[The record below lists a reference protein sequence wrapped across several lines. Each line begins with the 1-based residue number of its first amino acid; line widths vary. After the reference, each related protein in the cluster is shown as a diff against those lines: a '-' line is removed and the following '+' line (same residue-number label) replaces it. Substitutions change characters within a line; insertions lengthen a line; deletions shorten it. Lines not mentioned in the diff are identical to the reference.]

1 MKKSTQTFVFGALA
15 SMALVVLAGCQQGGG
30 STPTPTG
37 KFDFSVT
44 LASGSNNILYMEK
57 DPSDPTKLVGKPD
70 KFKITEKNAVEGTEY
85 TYTISFSGSGF
96 DDADPVT
103 NYISATWDASEKA
116 FTVTPKKLTKKNDTE
131 RKITV
136 SIKEK
141 SVKTPKRTNVSI
153 IEYVDHANAGYN
165 YAADKEARLDI
176 LAKLEQYAMENYL
189 TGITLFENGGYV
201 RYADRVTVPATEY
214 ITGYGWG
221 ILSEGKLTGRLS
233 NVTVEPDYLQS
244 ASSSDP
250 LTINAWD
257 ATGSQVIDLNSY
269 ISSSYWGTKMKG
281 TDSYEWYPVLAKDK
295 ITVNGQLVDNN
306 RPIHVEE
313 DNPTNLYKKW
323 RIYVKTGE
331 EEGIKYRTASTNNA
345 SYNNL
350 NVKLEDYEFVYQMLL
365 SERSQVVRGSEL
377 AGDTSY
383 GIKGGQAF
391 FRKSKNV
398 KDNAKLDQLWNQ
410 MKTDG
415 ELGIKTGVDPVNGSY
430 IEIEL
435 INPID
440 EFTAMYTLS
449 SNLYTP
455 IPKSFIQL
463 VGGGDYTE
471 GAILYGTFPTA
482 TSNILDNTL
491 CLGPFYLKNW
501 TKNKETVFARNDDWY
516 ETEPAGGDRY
526 HIQGVRIQVL
536 SDITENPNAVWQ
548 HFNNGELD
556 STNIPKDKLPEV
568 DLTKERKSGGDST
581 FKLNVN
587 SCTQEIWNSLFGDN
601 GSVKQGKDNAYI
613 CKPWMSNKNFL
624 KGLYWS
630 INRENFAKARGV
642 TPSINYFA
650 GSYMSDPENGV
661 SYNTTEQH
669 INAVSKFHDLYEDPQ
684 THETKDNYGYNID
697 TAKKAFEDAITELE
711 EAGKLNEIS
720 DYLTKGSNGK
730 LQLHISIEWMYQT
743 DIRDYG
749 EEIGGYFKTAF
760 DQASAAVASGKYEL
774 IVDQGA
780 VTQWDKVYNDY
791 LMVGKYDLGFGAISG
806 NSYNPLNFL
815 EVLKSN
821 NSSGFTLN
829 WGTDTGV
836 VDELNPIIY
845 DNRAWSF
852 DALWAAADHGTVV
865 TDGKDLNPVNN
876 CYIDG
881 STMTSNNLYNG
892 GSFEVPFDFVDV
904 DSNSVEFEITSVQ
917 LYLVGYGT
925 VTLPVTLQNGK
936 FVITISQELGQQL
949 NQYLVDGNDL
959 EKAAEK
965 AKDEETKFEILHP
978 FTAQNYNVYWNIEVH
993 YTIRIN
999 GGIPSENV
1007 AYAYPSK
1014 QAQEDDRKQ
1023 SFRRI
1028 KK

>member
-1 MKKSTQTFVFGALA
+1 MTNMKKSSYTIIFSALA
-15 SMALVVLAGCQQGGG
+15 SMAIVALAGCQQGGG
-30 STPTPTG
+30 GSTPTG
-37 KFDFSVT
+37 KFDFSVS
-44 LASGSNNILYMEK
+44 LVSGSNNLLYMEK
-57 DPSDPTKLVGKPD
+57 DPDDPTKLVGRPD
-70 KFKITEKNAVEGTEY
+70 KLKVTEKNAVAGTEY

-96 DDADPVT
+96 DDDDPVT
-103 NYISATWDASEKA
+103 NYISASFDATEKV
-116 FTVTPKKLTKKNDTE
+116 FTLTPLKLTKKNDTE
-131 RKITV
+131 RKITISV
-136 SIKEK
+136 KEK

-153 IEYVDHANAGYN
+153 IEFVDHANAGYN

-176 LAKLEQYAMENYL
+176 LGKLEQYAMENYL

-201 RYADRVTVPATEY
+201 RYSSRVEVPATEY

-221 ILSEGKLTGRLS
+221 ILSEGRL
-233 NVTVEPDYLQS
+233 NGTLPKEVVEPTYLQS
-244 ASSSDP
+244 ATSSDP
-250 LTINAWD
+250 LSINAWD
-257 ATGSQVIDLNSY
+257 ATGSQVSDLNGY

-281 TDSYEWYPVLAKDK
+281 TDSYEWYPVLAKDTIK
-295 ITVNGQLVDNN
+295 VDGVDTPFN
-306 RPIHVEE
+306 RPIHVEP

-331 EEGIKYRTASTNNA
+331 EDGIKYRTASTANA
-345 SYNNL
+345 AYNNL
-350 NVKLEDYEFVYQMLL
+350 DVKLEDYEFVYQMLL

-398 KDNAKLDQLWNQ
+398 KDNDKLDQLWEQ
-410 MKTDG
+410 MKSKD
-415 ELGIKTGVDPVNGSY
+415 ELGIKTGKDAVNGSY

-455 IPKSFIQL
+455 IPKSFIQK

-482 TSNILDNTL
+482 SSNILDYTL

-501 TKNKETVFARNDDWY
+501 TKNKETIFARNDDWY
-516 ETEPAGGDRY
+516 EVGERY
-526 HIQGVRIQVL
+526 HIPGVRIQVL
-536 SDITENPNAVWQ
+536 SDMTENPNAMWQ
-548 HFNNGELD
+548 HFGVGELD
-556 STNIPKDKLPEV
+556 STNIPKDELPNV

-587 SCTQEIWNSLFGDN
+587 SCTQDQWNKLFGDN
-601 GSVKQGKDNAYI
+601 GSVKVGKDNAYI

-650 GSYMSDPENGV
+650 GSYMSDPENGI
-661 SYNTTEQH
+661 SYNTTEEH
-669 INAVSKFHDLYEDPQ
+669 INAVSKFHDLYQDPV
-684 THETKDNYGYNID
+684 TGETKDNYGYNID

-711 EAGKLNEIS
+711 ENGDLNEIS
-720 DYLTKGSNGK
+720 DYLTRSSSGK

-760 DQASAAVASGKYEL
+760 NAASAAVADGKYEL
-774 IVDQGA
+774 IVDQDA

-845 DNRAWSF
+845 DDRAWSF

-865 TDGKDLNPVNN
+865 TDGKDKNPVNN

-881 STMTSNNLYNG
+881 SKLTTDKLYEG
-892 GSFEVPFDFVDV
+892 GSFEVPFDFVEV
-904 DSNSVEFEITSVQ
+904 DPTSVEFEITSVQ
-917 LYLVGYGT
+917 IYLVGYGT
-925 VTLPVTLQNGK
+925 VTLPVELVDGK
-936 FVITISQELGQQL
+936 FTITISPELGAEL
-949 NQYLVDGNDL
+949 NQYLVEGNDL

-965 AKDEETKFEILHP
+965 AKDEETRQELLHP
-978 FTAQNYNVYWNIEVH
+978 FTAHNYNVYWNIEVH
-993 YTIRIN
+993 YTISIN

-1007 AYAYPSK
+1007 AYAYASK
-1014 QAQEDDRKQ
+1014 QEQEDDRK
-1023 SFRRI
+1023 
-1028 KK
+1028 